1 MREKENIKSNFNKE
15 VEICFISD
23 IPEQVKNYFLN
34 QLKQVSNVRITFPKD
49 YSEENLIESVSEADI
64 LIGWRPS
71 KNILSHA
78 KKLKVF
84 INPGAGIH
92 HLINDFKEINKERNV
107 ILINGHGNSYFVAQH
122 TIALLLALMN
132 KIILHHNWMN
142 QGIWRTGDKEAASI
156 PLRFRKIGLLGYGA
170 INQKIHKMLS
180 GFNNE
185 FHILRRDW
193 NKQSTT
199 LPTEVVKYES
209 NQLHEFL
216 EIIDI
221 LIIAL
226 PVTSLT
232 KEMIKERELE
242 LLGSTG
248 LLVNVSRGEII
259 NEEDLYFALRNRKIL
274 GAAIDV
280 WYNYEPQSDKEGKKY
295 PFNFPFHE
303 LDNIV
308 LSPHRGY
315 SPFKDLLRWDEIIE
329 NIRKFARGKQDLK
342 NTVSLINEY

>member
-1 MREKENIKSNFNKE
+1 MKEIENTKSNFDKD

-34 QLKQVSNVRITFPKD
+34 QLKDVPNIRIIFPKN
-49 YSEENLIESVSEADI
+49 YSEQNLIESISEADI

-71 KNILSHA
+71 KKILSYA
-78 KKLKVF
+78 KKMKLF

-92 HLINDFKEINKERNV
+92 HLINDFKEINKKRKV

-122 TIALLLALMN
+122 TIALLLTLMN
-132 KIILHHNWMN
+132 KIIQHHNWMS
-142 QGIWRTGDKEAASI
+142 QGIWRTGDKEAVSI

-185 FHILRRDW
+185 FHILRKDW
-193 NKQSTT
+193 HKQTT
-199 LPTEVVKYES
+199 PLPTEVVKYES
-209 NQLHEFL
+209 DQLHEFL

-232 KEMIKERELE
+232 KEMIKEQELE

-248 LLVNVSRGEII
+248 LLVNISRGEIVK
-259 NEEDLYFALRNRKIL
+259 EEDLYFALKNRKIL

-280 WYNYEPQSDKEGKKY
+280 WYNYEPQADKEGKKY
-295 PFNFPFHE
+295 PSNFPFHE

-315 SPFKDLLRWDEIIE
+315 SPFIDLLRWDEIIE
-329 NIRKFARGKQDLK
+329 NISKFAQRRQDLK
-342 NTVSLINEY
+342 NIVSLIDEY